1 MLFSLRFAES
11 FKLILTFLTKLN
23 PAFICFCCSR
33 VGDWRDKDSSPSR
46 HKINFLCPLLTL
58 SLLSSSLPR
67 VFTLP
72 RPDSAM
78 DHSRVAG
85 GLVGWTTPLS
95 KYVHY
100 NTLFHDNETNNNSP
114 FTKENKSLK
123 CPQYLKVSIVWP
135 WYQKS
140 PLVNCICSGWGF

>member
-1 MLFSLRFAES
+1 
-11 FKLILTFLTKLN
+11 
-23 PAFICFCCSR
+23 
-33 VGDWRDKDSSPSR
+33 
-46 HKINFLCPLLTL
+46 
-58 SLLSSSLPR
+58 
-67 VFTLP
+67 
-72 RPDSAM
+72 M

-123 CPQYLKVSIVWP
+123 CPQYLWP
-135 WYQKS
+135 CYQKS
-140 PLVNCICSGWGF
+140 PLVNCICSGWGFQVYSFHDLIMEFAALGLQEKCVGSSVFLCGTQHSQARDGAGIKVISVYLSSSISKFQFQIRTSFKHLKHFQRDKKITVTV